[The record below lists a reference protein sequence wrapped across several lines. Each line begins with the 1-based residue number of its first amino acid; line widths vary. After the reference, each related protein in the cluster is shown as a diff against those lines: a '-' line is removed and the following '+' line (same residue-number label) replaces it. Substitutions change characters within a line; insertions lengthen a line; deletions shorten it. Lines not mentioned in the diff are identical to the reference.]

1 MGNLYRHV
9 GIEVIE
15 AAKHGKVVD
24 LSITHVRDLRRKCM
38 QKGGIE
44 ATHMVI

>member
-15 AAKHGKVVD
+15 AETHGMVVD
-24 LSITHVRDLRRKCM
+24 LSTTHVRDLRRKRLR
-38 QKGGIE
+38 KGGIE